1 MQIFSVFFI
10 LITFHSGLS
19 ADIDPETKA
28 ATLQKLTFT
37 PNADGTVRQFWEQ
50 STNDGK
56 TRTVAFDGLYVRKA
70 D

>member
-1 MQIFSVFFI
+1 MYYTAV
-10 LITFHSGLS
+10 TH
-19 ADIDPETKA
+19 DPETRA

-50 STNDGK
+50 SVDDGANW
-56 TRTVAFDGLYVRKA
+56 TVAFDGLYVRKT